1 MRLYCTL
8 LLLLVLSASL
18 ALAQWCHGSRTPVS
32 WYLIFKPSPE
42 ADFMYIDSVLP
53 EPVALTTTLS
63 QARMK
68 EGVMETRAAAE
79 AAQAKTSLLE
89 AETLLRAP
97 FAPESGLQNI
107 AYLGR
112 GYDVVRG
119 NPQSTGTEVDP
130 GIRASIMVL
139 EHAERRMTA
148 DGKFYVPDNVDVIM
162 EPVNRFESSS
172 KLVRSEQSYK
182 TMLESDLKIRAS
194 ASYGPFAKGSFSAS
208 ESYQQVRDSM
218 LKRESMFLDSRAE
231 TVSYRARLEDTLP
244 LKLTGEFR
252 HAVQRLTPPA
262 LFSQCCITVNPDAD
276 PDVRCFPVECSAYD
290 DLLETFGTHYM
301 HEVTMGGRGM
311 QRFSIDMSE
320 AATLDETVTGSTV
333 ATEIS
338 GGFGAFSAS
347 IGFDMS
353 MKLSQQARSMSMSST
368 SKSTEW
374 FIGGEPGLGQFSAD
388 DLLTSLKDWARTVGS
403 NPVPIRMQVAPIIE
417 LLDALLF
424 PEDPHIADKQTLL
437 ASYLASYCESV
448 SGANCGDGGDRDFTG
463 DETVLRYGDFVTLDQ
478 LTGVNE
484 GYRLRATTAAASAP
498 SAISS
503 QVSALSSTSRFLG
516 VRLDYSNATHDFP
529 MQTYEGD
536 SMSFQIVALRIER
549 FCSCMYASNDYNSI
563 RFQSRFPPILISQ
576 KPSYKFSV
584 VGNEGSCPYSTLQVE
599 SLVLNKDQFEGFPGL
614 EARCRAQCTRMATC
628 VRYTVRITADG
639 DGMCTMFPSQT
650 ENMFAYSRDR
660 SDKVFYYA
668 YDDDWWR
675 WSCENTKPGD
685 WARDQASA
693 SFQVVERFAFSTRE
707 NHFFRIISPL
717 LLTTLD
723 KQPVFYGDELHLVSV
738 DGSITLGAGNKLE
751 SVDQGSNTTL
761 PPMRFKIY
769 GRNSTFGTPVR
780 RSERVMLQT
789 MPDSQNE
796 YFRKLTGNFRFNTYI
811 PMFLQLATSA
821 PVAPSGGT
829 QLDYSMLRIMKPF
842 PLSVSRLSAFEWVLN
857 KAPKLDTPAAD
868 NVLSFIKQPTMAVT
882 VLQPF
887 SALEM
892 TSNTN
897 GTVVLA
903 VVFSDPVVRTS
914 VPPPQFVG
922 LDWIR
927 PKRLWPNNFA
937 VRLLPT
943 VSSVGTVTGN
953 VTNVVY
959 EEAQLQVHLVVTVTF
974 GQQLAVG
981 DIITTTAVN
990 VEGANEQPIFQ
1001 PTQAVQ
1007 LNFEPVFQLAFVQ
1020 WNVTNTTTVLAP
1032 FDTLRVATVRADF
1045 SEPVFSAA
1053 SGGSLDVSCFALL
1066 GFDVAS
1072 SGVFAANATI
1082 LAVTLVPGSN
1092 STAYLLDL
1100 SYFQLGPYDSPL
1112 SAPMYYVFPTGAG
1125 IITRGTEHRAATAVR
1140 ADFRVPVTLPVPP
1153 A

>member
-1 MRLYCTL
+1 MR
-8 LLLLVLSASL
+8 
-18 ALAQWCHGSRTPVS
+18 GSR
-32 WYLIFKPSPE
+32 I
-42 ADFMYIDSVLP
+42 
-53 EPVALTTTLS
+53 VAQNERTEFAQLLSEQHQATLHTTLS

-182 TMLESDLKIRAS
+182 TTLESDLKIRAS

-244 LKLTGEFR
+244 LKLTAEFR
-252 HAVQRLTPPA
+252 HAVQP
-262 LFSQCCITVNPDAD
+262 
-276 PDVRCFPVECSAYD
+276 YD

-503 QVSALSSTSRFLG
+503 QVSVLSSTSRFLG

-536 SMSFQIVALRIER
+536 SMSFQVVALRIER
-549 FCSCMYASNDYNSI
+549 FCSCMYASNDDNSI

-584 VGNEGSCPYSTLQVE
+584 IGNEGSCPYSTL
-599 SLVLNKDQFEGFPGL
+599 
-614 EARCRAQCTRMATC
+614 
-628 VRYTVRITADG
+628 
-639 DGMCTMFPSQT
+639 QT

-717 LLTTLD
+717 LLITLD

-738 DGSITLGAGNKLE
+738 DGSITLGAGNRLE

-796 YFRKLTGNFRFNTYI
+796 YFRKLTGNRRFNTYI

-937 VRLLPT
+937 VRLQPT

-974 GQQLAVG
+974 GRQLAVG
-981 DIITTTAVN
+981 DTITTTAVN

-1140 ADFRVPVTLPVPP
+1140 ADLRVPVTLPVPP